1 MISVFGTGAENGEN
15 GDTGR
20 NNESRENSENGE
32 FLAQV
37 QRTAQIA

>member
-37 QRTAQIA
+37 QRTAQMA